1 MRLRIES
8 PLMRGQQRDKPNP
21 MKANSSNYGSTVP
34 EITAA
39 LLADEPA
46 QSTLGRFQTTC
57 EFCGRF
63 MFERDERRDYAVCP
77 TCERDRARSRAGCMW
92 SDYEPRGENRNG
104 DNDL

>member
-1 MRLRIES
+1 MRCNRAEALPDIA
-8 PLMRGQQRDKPNP
+8 D

-34 EITAA
+34 EVTAD

-77 TCERDRARSRAGCMW
+77 TCEHDRARSRARLHVERLRAAGRKQ
-92 SDYEPRGENRNG
+92 ERRQ
-104 DNDL
+104 